1 MDRLD
6 VKLASCAHERAESV
20 RFAIHTWVPGVACGA
35 STGRQLKGEFEL
47 RFDPCAHLI
56 GDRA

>member
-20 RFAIHTWVPGVACGA
+20 RFATHTWGPGLACGA
-35 STGRQLKGEFEL
+35 STSRQLKGGFEL
-47 RFDPCAHLI
+47 RFDPCAHLS
-56 GDRA
+56 GD

>member
-20 RFAIHTWVPGVACGA
+20 EIRDPHVGTRRGM
-35 STGRQLKGEFEL
+35 RRKLKAGS
-47 RFDPCAHLI
+47 
-56 GDRA
+56 